1 MPLSVLL
8 VDDHKVVR
16 EGYRRLLEREP
27 ELSIV
32 AEAGNAEAAYRAFCE
47 SNPDVVVLDIALPG
61 ASGIDAMRRMLARN
75 GAARILVCSM
85 YEDPIYV
92 ERSLQGGALGYVT
105 KASAA
110 EVLVAA
116 IRAVGQGER
125 YLSADAAASLAR
137 WQSRGRNA
145 LASLGAREMEILGQ
159 LVRGASLAD
168 TAAAMNLS
176 EKTVANYQ
184 TQIRRKLGARNA
196 AQLLAIASKL
206 GVGAP
211 ALDERGAAEDPSS
224 PGLGP

>member
-1 MPLSVLL
+1 MPISVLL

-27 ELSIV
+27 ALSIV
-32 AEAGNAEAAYRAFCE
+32 AEAGDAESAYRCFCE
-47 SNPDVVVLDIALPG
+47 SSPDVVVLDIALPG
-61 ASGIDAMRRMLARN
+61 ASGIDAMRRMLARD
-75 GAARILVCSM
+75 GAARILACSM

-92 ERSLQGGALGYVT
+92 ERALDNGALGYVT

-110 EVLVAA
+110 EVLVPA
-116 IRAVGQGER
+116 IKAVSQGER
-125 YLSADAAASLAR
+125 YLSPDAAASLAR

-145 LASLGAREMEILGQ
+145 LASLSSREMEILGQ

-168 TAAAMNLS
+168 AAVAMNLS

-196 AQLLAIASKL
+196 AQLVGIALKL
-206 GVGAP
+206 GVGA
-211 ALDERGAAEDPSS
+211 
-224 PGLGP
+224 